1 MSVEIHPTAIIE
13 DGAELGTNVKIG
25 PYSIVG
31 ANVKVGDGSL
41 IKSHV
46 VIEGYTTIGSNNEIH
61 QFSSIG
67 VPPQDKGYNNEPTET
82 IIGNNNLFREGVTI
96 HRATTKEDL
105 KTIVGSDGYFMAH
118 VHIAHDCV
126 IGNNVT
132 LANGTMCA
140 GHVKVGDFVQMGGA
154 CGVTPFCTVGKG
166 VFIGAA
172 SAIDKDIPHYCTA
185 FGNRIRLK
193 GVNIIGLKR
202 RGFSKDDITTFLDFY
217 RMMEA
222 SALSPKAFVEHP
234 ELMDEYQGNII
245 VDEVSDFIKISE
257 IGLAPFM
264 SY

>member
-1 MSVEIHPTAIIE
+1 MSIEIHPTAIVE
-13 DGAELGTNVKIG
+13 DGAQLGNNVKIG
-25 PYSIVG
+25 AYSIIG
-31 ANVKVGDGSL
+31 PNVKIGDDTI

-46 VIEGYTTIGSNNEIH
+46 VIEGHTTIGKKNEIH

-67 VPPQDKGYNNEPTET
+67 VPPQDKTYKGEPTET
-82 IIGNNNLFREGVTI
+82 IIGDNNLFREGVTI
-96 HRATTKEDL
+96 HRATLKENL
-105 KTIVGSDGYFMAH
+105 KTVVGNNGYFMAQ

-202 RGFSKDDITTFLDFY
+202 RGFSKDDISTFLDFY

-222 SALSPKAFVEHP
+222 SAYSPKAFVEHP
-234 ELMDEYQGNII
+234 ELMEEYANNII
-245 VDEVSDFIKISE
+245 VKEVAEFISNSE
-257 IGLAPFM
+257 IGLPPFM
-264 SY
+264 S

>member
-13 DGAELGTNVKIG
+13 KGAELGNDVKVGPYSIIGSNVKIG
-25 PYSIVG
+25 
-31 ANVKVGDGSL
+31 DGTI

-46 VIEGYTTIGSNNEIH
+46 VIEGHTTIGSKNEIH

-67 VPPQDKGYNNEPTET
+67 VPPQDKTYKNEPTQT

-96 HRATTKEDL
+96 HRATTKENL
-105 KTIVGSDGYFMAH
+105 KTIVGNNGYYMAQ

-126 IGNNVT
+126 IGDFVT

-140 GHVKVGDFVQMGGA
+140 GHVKVGNYVQMGGA
-154 CGVTPFCTVGKG
+154 CGVTPFCTIGNG

-172 SAIDKDIPHYCTA
+172 SAIDKDVPHYCTA

-202 RGFSKDDITTFLDFY
+202 RGFSKDDISIFLDFY

-234 ELMDEYQGNII
+234 ELMEEYQGNAI
-245 VDEVSDFIKISE
+245 VTDVASFIKKSE
-257 IGLAPFM
+257 IGLPPFM
-264 SY
+264 S